1 MKAIK
6 LSILAVV
13 VMIAATASVNAQT
26 AEEIIRKHIDAIGG
40 TDNWNKVTTTIRVGS
55 MSVQGMDIGL
65 TQTVVNN
72 KGARTD
78 INVSGVNGYM
88 IATPKEGWMYLP
100 FQGMDKVTP
109 MPAET
114 LKMQQDRMNV
124 KAGMLTDMSEVA
136 KAEYTGKDTV
146 NNISCLKVKITDKNG
161 NEQTAF
167 FDAATYYIV
176 REERKMIINDEEQEI
191 DVSFSNFQ
199 KQPEG
204 IVVPMTMTSPM
215 MGGDITFK
223 SIAIN
228 KPVDDKTFRPDPA
241 DKK

>member
-1 MKAIK
+1 MKAMK
-6 LSILAVV
+6 LWILAA
-13 VMIAATASVNAQT
+13 VMMVAGTATVKAQT
-26 AEEIIRKHIDAIGG
+26 ATDIIRKHIDAIGG
-40 TDNWNKVTTTIRVGS
+40 TDNWNKVTSTKRIGS
-55 MSVQGMDIGL
+55 MSVQGMDIGV
-65 TQTVVNN
+65 TQTTVNN

-78 INVSGVNGYM
+78 ISVSGINGYM
-88 IATPKEGWMYLP
+88 IVTPKEGWMYLP

-109 MPAET
+109 MPAAT

-124 KAGMLTDMSEVA
+124 KGGMLTDISEVA
-136 KAEYTGKDTV
+136 KAEYIGKDTV
-146 NNISCLKVKITDKNG
+146 NNMSCLKVKITKKDG
-161 NEQTAF
+161 IEETVF

-176 REERKMIINDEEQEI
+176 REERKMIIKDEEEE
-191 DVSFSNFQ
+191 VGFSFSNFQ

-223 SIAIN
+223 SIEIN
-228 KPVDDKTFRPDPA
+228 KTVDDKIFQPNPA